1 MDTNGLIL
9 SQEEAEQ
16 TQKED
21 MEFVTAL
28 YGSDYANKLIINAQ
42 SGAKIIDDAM
52 NKRIVQIRK
61 SKKISQIELAKKA
74 GISVNSLR
82 LYEAGKR
89 SPTFATLQKIADAL
103 DVKLTDIIEYGYQ
116 KYLESESLSPCAPK
130 STQCNSFRHSIDH
143 LEEIAKDYE
152 FLNVEGQKV
161 AAERVHELTEIPRY
175 QRKVTSEE

>member
-1 MDTNGLIL
+1 MDTNNFVL

-16 TQKED
+16 MLKED

-28 YGSDYANKLIINAQ
+28 YGSDYVNKMIANTQ
-42 SGAKIIDDAM
+42 SEAKIIDDAM

-89 SPTFATLQKIADAL
+89 SPTFATLQKLRWACRGMNCFRTIRGNRPKKS
-103 DVKLTDIIEYGYQ
+103 KL
-116 KYLESESLSPCAPK
+116 
-130 STQCNSFRHSIDH
+130 R
-143 LEEIAKDYE
+143 
-152 FLNVEGQKV
+152 
-161 AAERVHELTEIPRY
+161 
-175 QRKVTSEE
+175 